1 MTQSTVSLGL
11 TSGWSTALTK
21 WAAVLCV
28 CLLGACANTNQS
40 RELSAKGDIITESDE
55 TDLRKR
61 ARLRLELASGYF
73 EQGQLTVALDEVK
86 QALVFEPNSGDAL
99 NLRGLIYMNMGEKA
113 LAEESFKRALSVSGN
128 NPEVLHNF
136 GWMLCQERR
145 FPEAFIAF
153 EQALANAAYRN
164 PSRTRMTLGV
174 CQVRAG
180 RAQDAE
186 RTFARA
192 YELDPGNPVVAFNLA
207 RLLHERGDN
216 QRVQFIMSR
225 LNATELANAETLWLS
240 IKTEFRLGNM
250 AEADR
255 WGEQLRKRF
264 PDSKQAQAFA
274 KRDFND

>member
-1 MTQSTVSLGL
+1 LV
-11 TSGWSTALTK
+11 
-21 WAAVLCV
+21 
-28 CLLGACANTNQS
+28 ACTTTNS
-40 RELSAKGDIITESDE
+40 NRDLNPKGDIVTESDE
-55 TDLRKR
+55 TDINKR

-73 EQGQLTVALDEVK
+73 ESGQNTVALDEVK
-86 QALVFEPNSGDAL
+86 QALALAPNSFDAL

-128 NPEVLHNF
+128 NPEVLHNL

-145 FPEAFIAF
+145 FPEAFTAF

-174 CQVRAG
+174 CQQRAG
-180 RAQDAE
+180 RTQDAE

-192 YELDPGNPVVAFNLA
+192 YELDPGNPVVAFNLS
-207 RLLHERGDN
+207 RLLYERGDH
-216 QRVQFIMSR
+216 QRAQFIMGR

-240 IKTEFRLGNM
+240 VKNERRMGNM
-250 AEADR
+250 NEADK

-274 KRDFND
+274 KRDFNE